1 MKVYDVIY
9 RPFENKLKI
18 IMEFIEDD
26 LSMFLKKNEA
36 SLNIFTA
43 KSIIYQILNGLKLL
57 HSKRII
63 HRDIKPSNILI
74 DKDGVIKIA
83 DFGLSRNV

>member
-1 MKVYDVIY
+1 VKVYDVIY

>member
-1 MKVYDVIY
+1 
-9 RPFENKLKI
+9 
-18 IMEFIEDD
+18 MEFIEDD